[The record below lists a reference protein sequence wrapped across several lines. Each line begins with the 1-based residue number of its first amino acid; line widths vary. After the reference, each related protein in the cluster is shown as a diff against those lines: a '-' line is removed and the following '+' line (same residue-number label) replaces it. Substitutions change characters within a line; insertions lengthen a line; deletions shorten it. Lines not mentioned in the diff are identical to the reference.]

1 MTDEVKAEV
10 IKAIAFGCPDSVIR
24 DNTEVSYEEIN
35 RIKIDCAAEILAK
48 KEWYSRKYGGTA

>member
-35 RIKIDCAAEILAK
+35 RIKIDCAKIVLCQMHIITE
-48 KEWYSRKYGGTA
+48 RG